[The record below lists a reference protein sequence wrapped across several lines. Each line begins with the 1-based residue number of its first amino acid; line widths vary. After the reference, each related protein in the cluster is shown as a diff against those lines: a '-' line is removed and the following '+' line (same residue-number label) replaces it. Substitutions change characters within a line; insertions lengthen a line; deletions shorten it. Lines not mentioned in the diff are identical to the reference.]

1 MPNEKVTKELNNL
14 SELIRS
20 VAKNL
25 EPMDSLKAL
34 QHKQLRD
41 RLRGKYPECFVC
53 VKRLGGQTPD
63 FFPVCNTA
71 GMIDA
76 RAIELSLRAV
86 TRLMNDDTGSHDSND
101 LSMMLAKLQ
110 KMKDVYSKEI
120 PKPPNQAG
128 RKAMVTR
135 MMNNV
140 KDHLKTV
147 RTD

>member
-1 MPNEKVTKELNNL
+1 MANKKVKEQLSIL

-20 VAKNL
+20 VAQNL

-41 RLRGKYPECFVC
+41 RLRGKYPECFIS
-53 VKRLGGQTPD
+53 VKPLGGQTPD

-76 RAIELSLRAV
+76 RAIDLSLRAV
-86 TRLMNDDTGSHDSND
+86 TRLMSDTSGTYDSND
-101 LSMMLAKLQ
+101 LTKILTKLQ
-110 KMKDVYSKEI
+110 RMKDVYSKSV
-120 PKPPNQAG
+120 PKPPSMAG

-140 KDHLKTV
+140 KDHLKNV
-147 RTD
+147 RND

>member
-1 MPNEKVTKELNNL
+1 MSKQLKENYQVLD
-14 SELIRS
+14 ELIRS

-25 EPMDSLKAL
+25 EPHDTLKAL
-34 QHKQLRD
+34 QQKDLRD
-41 RLRGKYPECFVC
+41 RLRGKYPECFLS
-53 VKRLGGQTPD
+53 VKPLGGQTPD

-86 TRLMNDDTGSHDSND
+86 DRLMNDDSGAYDSND
-101 LSMMLAKLQ
+101 LTKMLTKLQ
-110 KMKDVYSKEI
+110 RMKDVYSKDV
-120 PKPPNQAG
+120 PKPPSQAG
-128 RKAMVTR
+128 RKAVVTR

-140 KDHLKTV
+140 KDHLKVT

>member
-1 MPNEKVTKELNNL
+1 MSKQLKEHYQVLD
-14 SELIRS
+14 ELIRS

-25 EPMDSLKAL
+25 EPHDTLKAL
-34 QHKQLRD
+34 QQKDLRD
-41 RLRGKYPECFVC
+41 RLRGKYPECFLS
-53 VKRLGGQTPD
+53 VKPLGGQTPD

-86 TRLMNDDTGSHDSND
+86 DRLMNDDSGAYDSND
-101 LSMMLAKLQ
+101 LTKMLTKLQ
-110 KMKDVYSKEI
+110 RMKDVYSKDV
-120 PKPPNQAG
+120 PKPPSQAG
-128 RKAMVTR
+128 RKAVVTR

-140 KDHLKTV
+140 KDHLKVT

>member
-1 MPNEKVTKELNNL
+1 MPNSKVKSQLNVL

-20 VAKNL
+20 VAQNL
-25 EPMDSLKAL
+25 EPHDTLKAL

-41 RLRGKYPECFVC
+41 RLRGKHPECFVC
-53 VKRLGGQTPD
+53 VKQLGGQNPD

-71 GMIDA
+71 GMIDS
-76 RAIELSLRAV
+76 RAIEISIRAINK
-86 TRLMNDDTGSHDSND
+86 LMSDETGSYDSNE
-101 LSMMLAKLQ
+101 LSRTLAKLQ
-110 KMKDVYSKEI
+110 RMKDVYSKQV
-120 PKPPNQAG
+120 PKPPNMAG

-140 KDHLKTV
+140 KDHLKNV

>member
-1 MPNEKVTKELNNL
+1 MPKNIVKEQL
-14 SELIRS
+14 SVLDELIRS

-25 EPMDSLKAL
+25 EPHDTLKAL

-41 RLRGKYPECFVC
+41 RLRGKHPECFVC
-53 VKRLGGQTPD
+53 VKQLGGQTPD

-71 GMIDA
+71 GMVDA
-76 RAIELSLRAV
+76 RAIEMSIRAIDK
-86 TRLMNDDTGSHDSND
+86 LMNDDSGSYDSND
-101 LSMMLAKLQ
+101 LTKMLTKLHR
-110 KMKDVYSKEI
+110 MKDVYSKTV
-120 PKPPNQAG
+120 PKPPNMAG

-140 KDHLKTV
+140 KDHLKNV

>member
-1 MPNEKVTKELNNL
+1 MSKKLKEHYQVLN
-14 SELIRS
+14 ELIRS
-20 VAKNL
+20 VAQNL
-25 EPMDSLKAL
+25 EPHDTLKAL
-34 QHKQLRD
+34 QQKQLRD
-41 RLRGKYPECFVC
+41 RLRGKYPKCFLSVTP
-53 VKRLGGQTPD
+53 LGGQTPD

-76 RAIELSLRAV
+76 RAIELSLR
-86 TRLMNDDTGSHDSND
+86 TLDRLMNDDSGAYDVND
-101 LSMMLAKLQ
+101 LTNMLTKLQ
-110 KMKDVYSKEI
+110 RMKDVYSKEI
-120 PKPPNQAG
+120 PKPPQQSG

>member
-1 MPNEKVTKELNNL
+1 MSKTIKEHYEVLD
-14 SELIRS
+14 ELIRS

-25 EPMDSLKAL
+25 EPHDTLKAL

-41 RLRGKYPECFVC
+41 RLRGKYPECFLS
-53 VKRLGGQTPD
+53 VKAIGGQTPD

-76 RAIELSLRAV
+76 RAIELSLRTV
-86 TRLMNDDTGSHDSND
+86 DRLMNDDSGAYDVND
-101 LSMMLAKLQ
+101 LTKMLTKLQ
-110 KMKDVYSKEI
+110 RMKDVYSKDV
-120 PKPPNQAG
+120 PKPPSQAG
-128 RKAMVTR
+128 RKAVVTR

-140 KDHLKTV
+140 KDHLKVT

>member
-1 MPNEKVTKELNNL
+1 MPKDKVIKEFKNL

-41 RLRGKYPECFVC
+41 RLRGKYPECFIC
-53 VKRLGGQTPD
+53 VKQLGGQTPD

-71 GMIDA
+71 GMIDS
-76 RAIELSLRAV
+76 RAIELSIRAV
-86 TRLMNDDTGSHDSND
+86 TRLMSDESGAYDSND
-101 LSMMLAKLQ
+101 LTKMLTKLQ
-110 KMKDVYSKEI
+110 RMKDVYSKSV
-120 PKPPNQAG
+120 PKPPSMAG